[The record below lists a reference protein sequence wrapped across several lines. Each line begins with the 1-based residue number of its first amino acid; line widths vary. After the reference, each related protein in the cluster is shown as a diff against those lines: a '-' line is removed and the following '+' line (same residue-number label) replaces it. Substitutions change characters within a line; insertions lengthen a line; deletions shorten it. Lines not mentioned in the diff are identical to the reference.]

1 MNKIFKNFIF
11 LPLILGGAI
20 AFVVMQVKSKP
31 PVEHEEAKFPTKAV
45 EVITINQILFR
56 ARAMAFGNVEPK
68 VVLKSKSEV
77 SGKISYIHPDL
88 KKGASLKKGTVVLR
102 IEPTSFEISLNQS
115 KAGLAGSQSSL
126 AQLQSEEKST
136 KRLLSISQ
144 KNLNVGLKEL
154 NRIKTLWDKRLISRS
169 TLDKEE
175 QKVLSLRQQVQDIQ
189 GKLSSYASRKSATRA
204 QITQSKSQVDQSKD
218 TLGRTEVRIPF
229 DARVGTVSVEKG
241 EFVPAGG
248 LLFEAL
254 GVQAV
259 EITAQLPTKQ
269 FRPLITGLGS
279 KQSDKNPDA
288 KSSFSLRDPA
298 SLQIALKNMNLEA
311 RVRLVGDSSDAS
323 IWDGQLIRLSESV
336 DPTRDTLGLVI
347 AVDNPYDGIIPG
359 KRPPLLKGMYTSVEL
374 LSPAKPALIVP
385 RKAIHQG
392 RIYIANSDNQLEIRA
407 IHILFLQGDMV
418 VLDSEKDANLVGKKI
433 IINDVIPVME
443 GLPLKPI
450 LAEDY
455 QNGLALKALGE
466 QVAIKKGIKQ

>member
-1 MNKIFKNFIF
+1 MKKIFKNFIF

-20 AFVVMQVKSKP
+20 ALVVWQVKSKP
-31 PVEHEEAKFPTKAV
+31 PVEHEDVGYPSKAV
-45 EVITINQILFR
+45 EVINIDKIPFR

-68 VVLKSKSEV
+68 VLLKAKSEV

-126 AQLQSEEKST
+126 AQLQAEEKST
-136 KRLLSISQ
+136 KRALSIAQ
-144 KNLNVGLKEL
+144 KNLNVGIKER

-175 QKVLSLRQQVQDIQ
+175 QQVLALRQQVQDIQ
-189 GKLSSYASRKSATRA
+189 GKLSSYASRKAATRA

-229 DARVGTVSVEKG
+229 DARIGAVAVEKG

-269 FRPLITGLGS
+269 FRPLINGLGS
-279 KQSDKNPDA
+279 KKPNSSINLSDPK
-288 KSSFSLRDPA
+288 
-298 SLQIALKNMNLEA
+298 SLQMALTNMNLEA
-311 RVRLVGDSSDAS
+311 RVRLVGDSDEA
-323 IWDGQLIRLSESV
+323 IFWKGKLTRISESV

-347 AVDNPYDGIIPG
+347 AVDHPYDDIIPG
-359 KRPPLLKGMYTSVEL
+359 KRPPLLKGMYTAVEL
-374 LSPAKPALIVP
+374 FSPAKPTLVLP
-385 RKAIHQG
+385 RKAVHQG
-392 RIYIANSDNQLEIRA
+392 RIYIADENNTLKIQA
-407 IHILFLQGDMV
+407 VHILFQQGDMV
-418 VLDSEKDANLVGKKI
+418 VLDSVKDKSLLGQKI
-433 IINDVIPVME
+433 IISDVIPVIE
-443 GLPLKPI
+443 GLPLKVI
-450 LAEDY
+450 TAEEY
-455 QNGLALKALGE
+455 QKNLALKARGE
-466 QVAIKKGIKQ
+466 MIQPISNNGASK